1 MRKTDVGSIT
11 WEAARELLAAIPPL
25 RPISV
30 PLSSAVGAVL
40 VNPIL
45 ATTDLPVRDAATDHG
60 WAVAGIGPWTIIA
73 EEDLATRR
81 GLPDGHAVAVAIG
94 APLPPGCTA
103 VVPRDLGIADLA
115 HRRARLQVTG
125 PDGYPA
131 ASPGQIPYGSGIV
144 PRAAQATAGTELL
157 AGGAIVTPG
166 TVALAAAAGNDD
178 LTVIPP
184 PSVAVV
190 LPKYG
195 LARRGPAR
203 PGRQRDVVADLLPT
217 WVEAGPA
224 RLLPA
229 YETTLTE
236 LAAMVDDISADI
248 VIVSGGIEPGVP
260 VEVRQAAEELAQQTL
275 VAGLDLLPGSETA
288 VYRLAGERFLITLPG
303 RPAAA
308 AAGLALVLE
317 PLLDALAGH
326 ETLPPTEALVT
337 APMTARQTELVPCVI
352 AATELALR
360 AHPQRWHGVAGIQSL
375 ATADGLLVVSPGH
388 HPAGTMLPVLPMP
401 GVSLR

>member
-1 MRKTDVGSIT
+1 MRQTHVRSAT
-11 WEAARELLAAIPPL
+11 WEQARELLAGIPRL

-30 PLSSAVGAVL
+30 PLASAVGAVL

-45 ATTDLPVRDAATDHG
+45 ATTDLPVRDAATEHG
-60 WAVAGIGPWTIIA
+60 WAVAGIGPWTIIT

-94 APLPPGCTA
+94 SPLPPGCTA
-103 VVPRDLGIADLA
+103 VVPRDRGIADLA
-115 HRRARLQVTG
+115 GQRARLQVAG

-131 ASPGQIPYGSGIV
+131 GSPGQIPYGSGIV
-144 PRAAQATAGTELL
+144 PRAAQATEGSQLL
-157 AGGAIVTPG
+157 TGGAIVTPG

-184 PSVAVV
+184 PSVAIV
-190 LPKYG
+190 LPKFG

-224 RLLPA
+224 RLLPTF
-229 YETTLTE
+229 ETTLTD
-236 LAAMVDDISADI
+236 LAAVVDDISADI
-248 VIVSGGIEPGVP
+248 IIVAGGIEPGVP
-260 VEVRQAAEELAQQTL
+260 TEVRQAAEELAEQVL
-275 VAGLDLLPGSETA
+275 IPGLDILPGAETA
-288 VYRLAGERFLITLPG
+288 VYRLASDRFLITLPG
-303 RPAAA
+303 RPASA
-308 AAGLALVLE
+308 AAGLAVVLD

-326 ETLPPTEALVT
+326 DSALPTEALVT
-337 APMTARQTELVPCVI
+337 APMTAPRTELVPCVL

-375 ATADGLLVVSPGH
+375 ATADGLLVVPPGQH
-388 HPAGTMLPVLPMP
+388 SAGTMLPILPMP
-401 GVSLR
+401 GVSVR